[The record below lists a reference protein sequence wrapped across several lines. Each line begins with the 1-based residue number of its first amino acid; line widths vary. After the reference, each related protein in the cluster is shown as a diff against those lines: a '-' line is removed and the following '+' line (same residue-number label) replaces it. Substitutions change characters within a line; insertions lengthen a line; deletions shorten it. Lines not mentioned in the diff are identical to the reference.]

1 MKKKREIIKI
11 NFPKHLALIIHFSF
25 IDIDEC
31 NTGSNNCDK
40 QVGRGTCNNTA
51 GSYSCGCTAGYSLA
65 SNGYTCNGM
74 LTL

>member
-1 MKKKREIIKI
+1 
-11 NFPKHLALIIHFSF
+11 L

-31 NTGSNNCDK
+31 TTGSNYCDK
-40 QVGRGTCNNTA
+40 QMGRGTCNNTA

-74 LTL
+74 LTVRFTACTCKYI